1 MKRGT
6 TIPLAHRKV
15 RSGSFTVEESDH
27 AASVARII
35 TLAERTFGDQDKA
48 RRWLHKNLL
57 SLDGRRPIDLTR
69 TVAGIRLVE
78 DVLAKIAWG
87 AAA

>member
-1 MKRGT
+1 MSRTKSQPVG
-6 TIPLAHRKV
+6 
-15 RSGSFTVEESDH
+15 GSDH
-27 AASVARII
+27 AARVARII

-48 RRWLHKNLL
+48 RRWLQKNLL
-57 SLDGRRPIDLTR
+57 SLDDRRPIDLTR

-87 AAA
+87 ATA